1 MPGSQS
7 PMKQN
12 RQSPMRSQSAT
23 NAYQTQN
30 QLNSMSEHSRFSQ
43 RTSSMPDSNTP
54 LHQLRQMQVMAEGNN
69 SSSNNNNNSLNQT
82 AHGNM
87 QGNYIE
93 QLQSP
98 IAYMNQGNNNSN
110 YNGLSRTVHG
120 NMGNLEPN
128 SFSPTDQL
136 SSRSMHSTP
145 GPGSPLFQG
154 IPNSGNVSIASD
166 NATSKATASCTANG
180 EPLNGAM
187 QKLCESM
194 GRSAMSRNLVKQLS
208 GRSLV
213 KQKSARQLP
222 SRQNSGLNRQ
232 GSQRGLNKQG
242 SQRSLM
248 KQSSQRS
255 LMEDGSGR
263 STPTAAAL
271 PVRRPSNNKHQLQH
285 PGRGLFRHNSV
296 HTMGGQSNLCNN
308 LQVDG
313 RITGAP

>member
-1 MPGSQS
+1 
-7 PMKQN
+7 MKQN
-12 RQSPMRSQSAT
+12 RQSPMRSQSDT
-23 NAYQTQN
+23 NAYQMQS

-43 RTSSMPDSNTP
+43 RTSSMPDSNTS
-54 LHQLRQMQVMAEGNN
+54 LHQLREMQMMAEGNN
-69 SSSNNNNNSLNQT
+69 NGNNNNNNNGLSQT
-82 AHGNM
+82 VHGNM
-87 QGNYIE
+87 QGNYTK

-98 IAYMNQGNNNSN
+98 TVYTNQGNNSN
-110 YNGLSRTVHG
+110 NNNGMSHTVHG

-128 SFSPTDQL
+128 SFNTEQL

-145 GPGSPLFQG
+145 GLGSPSFQG
-154 IPNSGNVSIASD
+154 IQNAGVQNSGNISIASD
-166 NATSKATASCTANG
+166 NATSKTCASGTGNT

-187 QKLCESM
+187 EKLCESM
-194 GRSAMSRNLVKQLS
+194 RRSAMSRNLVKQLS

-213 KQKSARQLP
+213 KQGSARQLL

-263 STPTAAAL
+263 GTPTVAAL

-296 HTMGGQSNLCNN
+296 HSMGGQSNHGNN
-308 LQVDG
+308 PQVDG
-313 RITGAP
+313 RNTGAL